1 MREAHNRVAHPRR
14 TSPGSV
20 TTLVIS
26 SVSQSTSTITGIT

>member
-1 MREAHNRVAHPRR
+1 MHRSIVSSRSRR

-26 SVSQSTSTITGIT
+26 SLSQSTSTITGIT

>member
-1 MREAHNRVAHPRR
+1 MQRFITSSRSRR